1 MQQCR
6 AGLLVPAAAEKDA
19 LEGEAQRRIVGL
31 HPPARRWGLLRREHA
46 ERGGEHGLIADKKVN
61 RKLSH
66 ELPQVAQQEEV
77 PHVSKDVHAR
87 VHPGTAQPLAAHGED
102 APHGVA
108 DAARSVAR
116 QEQEHALWPAEA
128 GAW

>member
-1 MQQCR
+1 MR
-6 AGLLVPAAAEKDA
+6 WKARHSAASSGCIPP
-19 LEGEAQRRIVGL
+19 EGGRFS
-31 HPPARRWGLLRREHA
+31 
-46 ERGGEHGLIADKKVN
+46 GGNTPNGGKNTDRVANKAN

-66 ELPQVAQQEEV
+66 QLPQVPEQEEV

-102 APHGVA
+102 ASHGVA

>member
-1 MQQCR
+1 MQQCG
-6 AGLLVPAAAEKDA
+6 ASLLVPAAAEKDA

-31 HPPARRWGLLRREHA
+31 HPARSGSSLRREHA
-46 ERGGEHGLIADKKVN
+46 ERGGKTRTELRKAN

-66 ELPQVAQQEEV
+66 QLPQVPEQEEV

-102 APHGVA
+102 ASHGVA

>member
-1 MQQCR
+1 MQTEKSATTLSQ
-6 AGLLVPAAAEKDA
+6 VPE
-19 LEGEAQRRIVGL
+19 
-31 HPPARRWGLLRREHA
+31 
-46 ERGGEHGLIADKKVN
+46 
-61 RKLSH
+61 
-66 ELPQVAQQEEV
+66 QEEV

-102 APHGVA
+102 ASHGVA

>member
-1 MQQCR
+1 MR
-6 AGLLVPAAAEKDA
+6 WKARHSAASS
-19 LEGEAQRRIVGL
+19 GCI
-31 HPPARRWGLLRREHA
+31 PPKWEPLSGGNRN
-46 ERGGEHGLIADKKVN
+46 GGETRTEEEAN
-61 RKLSH
+61 RKLSQ
-66 ELPQVAQQEEV
+66 LPQIPEQEEV

-102 APHGVA
+102 ASHGVA

-116 QEQEHALWPAEA
+116 QEQEHAPWPAEA

>member
-6 AGLLVPAAAEKDA
+6 ASLLVPAAAEKDA

-31 HPPARRWGLLRREHA
+31 HPARRWSFS
-46 ERGGEHGLIADKKVN
+46 GGDTRNGGKKHGLSLTNKPN
-61 RKLSH
+61 RKFSH
-66 ELPQVAQQEEV
+66 QLPQVPEQEEV

-87 VHPGTAQPLAAHGED
+87 VHPGTAQPLAAHCED
-102 APHGVA
+102 ASHGIA

>member
-6 AGLLVPAAAEKDA
+6 ASLLVPAAAEKDA

-31 HPPARRWGLLRREHA
+31 HPARRWSLYPAGT
-46 ERGGEHGLIADKKVN
+46 RGTG
-61 RKLSH
+61 RKTRTECPRPTENSAP
-66 ELPQVAQQEEV
+66 LPQVPQQEEV

-102 APHGVA
+102 ASHGVA

>member
-1 MQQCR
+1 MR
-6 AGLLVPAAAEKDA
+6 WKARHSAASSGCIPPE
-19 LEGEAQRRIVGL
+19 VGVFSGGNT
-31 HPPARRWGLLRREHA
+31 RK
-46 ERGGEHGLIADKKVN
+46 RGTKKHGLRARTTKQTAKSATT
-61 RKLSH
+61 LSQIP
-66 ELPQVAQQEEV
+66 EQEEV

-102 APHGVA
+102 ASHGVA

-116 QEQEHALWPAEA
+116 QEQEHALWPAAA

>member
-1 MQQCR
+1 MRWKARHSAASSGCIPPKWESSP
-6 AGLLVPAAAEKDA
+6 AGT
-19 LEGEAQRRIVGL
+19 
-31 HPPARRWGLLRREHA
+31 HA
-46 ERGGEHGLIADKKVN
+46 ERGRKTRTEAANNKAN
-61 RKLSH
+61 RKISLS
-66 ELPQVAQQEEV
+66 QVPEQEEV

-102 APHGVA
+102 ASHGVA

-116 QEQEHALWPAEA
+116 QEQEHAPWPAEA